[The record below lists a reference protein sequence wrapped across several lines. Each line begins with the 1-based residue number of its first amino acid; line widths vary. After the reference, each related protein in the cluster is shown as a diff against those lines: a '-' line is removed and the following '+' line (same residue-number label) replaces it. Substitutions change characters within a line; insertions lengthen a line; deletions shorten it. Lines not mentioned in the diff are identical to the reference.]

1 MSGIIDLT
9 NKRFGRLKVIACGG
23 RNLHGKL
30 IWHCLCDCGQAGRV
44 VGQSLRS
51 GKTTSCGCLRS
62 EVTASASTTHG
73 LSGTKVLSIWKNMMQ
88 RCNNPRNPGYP
99 DYGGRGIKVC
109 KRWHDVTKFFEDMGE
124 PPTGLTLDRKDNNGD
139 YSPENCQ
146 WATNKQQANNKRTSR
161 SFEGIP
167 LKEWA
172 QTLGIP
178 YTTLIGRIK
187 RNGTIHR

>member
-1 MSGIIDLT
+1 
-9 NKRFGRLKVIACGG
+9 
-23 RNLHGKL
+23 
-30 IWHCLCDCGQAGRV
+30 
-44 VGQSLRS
+44 
-51 GKTTSCGCLRS
+51 
-62 EVTASASTTHG
+62 
-73 LSGTKVLSIWKNMMQ
+73 MMQ